1 MRVPHVLLAA
11 DEVRAAVRSLERRD
25 SFVLDLE
32 TTMGTPISNRVRWV
46 GLGSYAESYLIPVEH
61 PKGIVL
67 EREHAIKQARCLLY
81 PPEDPRHWTPVTH
94 KPSFT
99 MEDVKL
105 PTIYAEPPAQIPAGD
120 VADIIR
126 PLLFSGRS
134 KVGSNI
140 KFDIQSMFKYYD
152 AMPPGPYHDT
162 IVSRHILNEDLR
174 EYGLKP
180 LTYSTFGWSVERRKS
195 YPDLGRQDVANFGL
209 DEVARYL
216 NKDLRYA
223 WLIHQRDIK
232 ILARKNLRHVYDFEM
247 SLYPVLIDMEY
258 EGFPIDLTEMEAV
271 KAKLMDD
278 IHAVEEKVWA
288 EVGDKFPLSNTE
300 AKRWVMFGRRALY
313 AKSQWATKGK
323 FKPIPVGTSNTVKL
337 ATQGLEPLSYTAKT
351 ADRLD
356 PRERVPQITKAVLD
370 VYANTFGNPMA
381 NYLLEWSGL
390 EKLRGTFI
398 EGMSGFLQPHT
409 DGTQRVHTGFKQ
421 HGTKTGRLSA
431 AEPNPQQLP
440 REVPGKASIR
450 SLYVAGKGYL
460 LIVADYD
467 QVELRCAAYESGDPA
482 MLTVF
487 QRGEDIHRSAAA
499 AMFSVDLEDVTEEM
513 RAVGKTQNFAVLY
526 GAGPARIAFV
536 ARCSIQRAKQLIRR
550 YYHTFAG
557 LEPWKARL
565 LDRARKAG
573 DFADQG
579 AKPPHVVIPP
589 IGRLRRLPLLYAN
602 HDGTRMHAERQA
614 VNARIQ
620 GFASNIAKMAM
631 IELHP
636 KLQQFPAPARMLM
649 QVHDE
654 VVIRVDE
661 RYVFEALPLV
671 VETMSGVKNAQ
682 GKPILGPVPLIV
694 SAKVGYTW
702 ASAKGAK

>member
-61 PKGIVL
+61 PKGIVI
-67 EREHAIKQARCLLY
+67 ERERKEKVASHLLY
-81 PPEDPRHWTPVTH
+81 PTDDPRHWTPITHVPSHKLVEVTR
-94 KPSFT
+94 
-99 MEDVKL
+99 
-105 PTIYAEPPAQIPAGD
+105 PTVYADPPAQVPAGD
-120 VADIIR
+120 VADIIK
-126 PLLFSGRS
+126 PLLFSNRA

-140 KFDIQSMFKYYD
+140 KFDIQSMFKYFD
-152 AMPPGPYHDT
+152 KMPPGPYHDT
-162 IVSRHILNEDLR
+162 IILRHVLNEDLR

-223 WLIHQRDIK
+223 WLLFQRDHK
-232 ILARKNLRHVYDFEM
+232 ILRRKHLQQVYDFEM

-258 EGFPIDLTEMEAV
+258 EGFPVDLAEMESV
-271 KAKLMDD
+271 KDD
-278 IHAVEEKVWA
+278 LLLRIREIEKEVWGMA
-288 EVGDKFPLSNTE
+288 GDEFPLSNTE
-300 AKRWVMFGRRALY
+300 AKRWVMFGKRIKDKRGNL
-313 AKSQWATKGK
+313 
-323 FKPIPVGTSNTVKL
+323 KPVPVGTSNKVQL
-337 ATQGLEPLSYTAKT
+337 VTQGLQPISTTEKT
-351 ADRLD
+351 Q
-356 PRERVPQITKAVLD
+356 VPQITKAVLD
-370 VYANTFGNPMA
+370 FYANRGNPMA
-381 NYLLEWSGL
+381 TNLLEWSGL

-398 EGMSGFLQPHT
+398 EGLGSFVQPHS
-409 DGTQRVHTGFKQ
+409 DGTQRIHTGFKQ
-421 HGTKTGRLSA
+421 HGTKTGRLSCS
-431 AEPNPQQLP
+431 EPNPQQLP
-440 REVPGKASIR
+440 REVPGRASIR
-450 SLYVAGKGYL
+450 KLFVAGQGYL

-467 QVELRCAAYESGDPA
+467 QIELRCAAYESRDKE
-482 MLTVF
+482 MLAVF
-487 QRGEDIHRSAAA
+487 KRGEDIHRSAAS
-499 AMFSVDLEDVTEEM
+499 AMFQVELPDVTEEM
-513 RAVGKTQNFAVLY
+513 RSVGKTQNFAVLY
-526 GAGPARIAFV
+526 GAGPAKIAFV
-536 ARCSIQRAKQLIRR
+536 AKCSLQRAKQLIRR

-565 LDRARKAG
+565 LEQARKAG
-573 DFADQG
+573 DFTDG

-589 IGRLRRLPLLYAN
+589 IGRLRRLPNLYEN

-631 IELHP
+631 INLHP
-636 KLQQFPAPARMLM
+636 KLQEFPALARMIL

-671 VETMSGVKNAQ
+671 VETMSGVKDAQ
-682 GKPILGPVPLIV
+682 GKPILGTVPLIV